1 MFRQHLI
8 FSWKSNVKYRNVKYT
23 DSNIEVRSVMSK
35 LEATVARKDSLRGK
49 SREDPDS
56 DGSTVLVY
64 TGKLDYK
71 LVYSNC

>member
-1 MFRQHLI
+1 
-8 FSWKSNVKYRNVKYT
+8 
-23 DSNIEVRSVMSK
+23 MSK